1 MNTMGS
7 EMRIEIPNQLIEDT
21 IRAEMV
27 RSMSANGTT
36 EKWIQAIVR
45 EAMEKKK
52 DNYSYSKTLFQEAV
66 SKMIVDEATN
76 IFREWL
82 DENRKQVGIALRKY
96 LTDNKQAALTKM
108 CESLAENINTYGV
121 RITAK
126 FLDIQD

>member
-1 MNTMGS
+1 MGS